1 MAESR
6 GDGIRSTLRDVALF
20 SELPERLLSAVA
32 VDTRER
38 RLLRGEVLF
47 RAGELCTAFYCVLS
61 GQVTLTVAGG
71 GGGEKV
77 LEIVAPGETFAEA
90 LMFGHRPYPVTAVAL
105 SATRLL
111 VVGSRTVHDLIAQ
124 DPDFARLMLVGM
136 SARMHRL
143 VRQIAS
149 MSLSS
154 ATERVA
160 DLLLSLAGPE
170 AGAPVVEL
178 PAGKAVLASRLN
190 LSPEHFSR
198 TLRDLAEMG
207 LIRVEGRRVAV
218 LDVARLRLVVESGRL
233 GSGSLM
239 EIKALP

>member
-1 MAESR
+1 MAVSR
-6 GDGIRSTLRDVALF
+6 GDGIRSILRDVALF
-20 SELPERLLSAVA
+20 SELPESLLAAVA
-32 VDTRER
+32 VDARER

-47 RAGELCTAFYCVLS
+47 RAGELCSAFYCVLS
-61 GQVTLTVAGG
+61 GQVKLTVVGG

-136 SARMHRL
+136 SVRLHRL

-149 MSLSS
+149 VSLSS
-154 ATERVA
+154 AAERVA

-170 AGAPVVEL
+170 AGESVVVEL

-198 TLRDLAEMG
+198 TLRDLADTG

-218 LDVARLRLVVESGRL
+218 LDVARMRLVVEGGRL
-233 GSGSLM
+233 G
-239 EIKALP
+239 PVP